1 MEPTQRSAVRSGTS
15 EDPTTRPAPH
25 PTVVVPARLDPAG
38 SWALADGRWHWGRP
52 EISHDPAVLDG
63 TGRWIVCL
71 PAQGPML
78 AARFPH
84 SAPVRVD
91 PEPESQGDADGL
103 PPPVVP
109 AEDEPPRSWVSS
121 FSRQDYSHRVGDIR
135 ALIAAG
141 DVYQVNLTRRLA
153 GPIRRDHP
161 GASALALTLACSLGV
176 LASLLGDS
184 WWRRMMIA
192 LGFPLSLALS
202 GSLALPLDATA
213 HRAPFGASLCLPELG
228 AWVVGAS
235 PERFLSRD
243 GDLVTSEPIKGTAVT
258 AEQLTAKDRAENV
271 MICDLVRNDLGRV
284 CRMGSVEVPDLL
296 RLESHPG
303 LVHLVTTVSGRLR
316 SGVGWAAL
324 FDAVFPPGSVTGAPK
339 LAALEVIDALEA
351 EGGGPYCG
359 ALGWVDADAQTADLA
374 VSIRTFWAASADA
387 DWPDAWRWT
396 FGTGGAITW
405 DSDAEDEWSET
416 ELKAARLLTLA
427 EDPLATR
434 GDPLGLDVP
443 AVRTW

>member
-71 PAQGPML
+71 PAQRPML

-84 SAPVRVD
+84 SAPARAD
-91 PEPESQGDADGL
+91 PEPEAQSDADGL
-103 PPPVVP
+103 PSPVVP
-109 AEDEPPRSWVSS
+109 AEDEPPRSWISS

-141 DVYQVNLTRRLA
+141 DVYQVNLTRRLG

-161 GASALALTLACSLGV
+161 GASALALTTAQ
-176 LASLLGDS
+176 
-184 WWRRMMIA
+184 
-192 LGFPLSLALS
+192 
-202 GSLALPLDATA
+202 ATA

-339 LAALEVIDALEA
+339 LAALEVIDALEP
-351 EGGGPYCG
+351 EGRGPYCG

>member
-161 GASALALTLACSLGV
+161 GASALALTTAQ
-176 LASLLGDS
+176 
-184 WWRRMMIA
+184 
-192 LGFPLSLALS
+192 
-202 GSLALPLDATA
+202 ATA

-284 CRMGSVEVPDLL
+284 CTMGSVEVPDLL

-339 LAALEVIDALEA
+339 LAALEVIDALEP
-351 EGGGPYCG
+351 EGRGPYCG

-374 VSIRTFWAASADA
+374 VSIRTFWAASAVA

>member
-15 EDPTTRPAPH
+15 EDPATRPAPH

-103 PPPVVP
+103 PSPVVP

-161 GASALALTLACSLGV
+161 GASALALTTAQ
-176 LASLLGDS
+176 
-184 WWRRMMIA
+184 
-192 LGFPLSLALS
+192 
-202 GSLALPLDATA
+202 ATA

-351 EGGGPYCG
+351 EGRGPYCG

>member
-15 EDPTTRPAPH
+15 EDPATRPAPH

-103 PPPVVP
+103 PSPVVP

-141 DVYQVNLTRRLA
+141 DVYQVNLTRRLG

-161 GASALALTLACSLGV
+161 GASALALTTAQ
-176 LASLLGDS
+176 
-184 WWRRMMIA
+184 
-192 LGFPLSLALS
+192 
-202 GSLALPLDATA
+202 ATA

-284 CRMGSVEVPDLL
+284 CAMGSVEVPDLL

-339 LAALEVIDALEA
+339 LAALEVIDALEP
-351 EGGGPYCG
+351 EGRGPYCG

>member
-15 EDPTTRPAPH
+15 EDPATRPAPH

-103 PPPVVP
+103 PSPVVP

-141 DVYQVNLTRRLA
+141 DVYQVNLTRRLG

-161 GASALALTLACSLGV
+161 GASALALTTAQ
-176 LASLLGDS
+176 
-184 WWRRMMIA
+184 
-192 LGFPLSLALS
+192 
-202 GSLALPLDATA
+202 ATA

-284 CRMGSVEVPDLL
+284 CAMGSVEVPDLL

-316 SGVGWAAL
+316 SEVGWAAL

-339 LAALEVIDALEA
+339 LAALEVIDALEP
-351 EGGGPYCG
+351 EGRGPYCG

>member
-15 EDPTTRPAPH
+15 EDPATRPAPH
-25 PTVVVPARLDPAG
+25 PTVVVPDRLDPAG

-103 PPPVVP
+103 PSPVVP
-109 AEDEPPRSWVSS
+109 AEDEPPRSWISS

-161 GASALALTLACSLGV
+161 GASALALTTAQ
-176 LASLLGDS
+176 
-184 WWRRMMIA
+184 
-192 LGFPLSLALS
+192 
-202 GSLALPLDATA
+202 ATA

-351 EGGGPYCG
+351 EGRGPYCG